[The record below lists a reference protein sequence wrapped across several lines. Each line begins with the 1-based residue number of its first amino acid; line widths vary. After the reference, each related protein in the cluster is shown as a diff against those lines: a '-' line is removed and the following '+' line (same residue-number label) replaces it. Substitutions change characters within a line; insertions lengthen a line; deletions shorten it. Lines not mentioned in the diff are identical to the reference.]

1 MSDRLAWAQWRLYE
15 GFNYRLRTLA
25 GGRFASRCR
34 PVSTIVLLTENCNAR
49 CLHCDIWK
57 NKFKENLTL
66 EDWKTVF
73 TDLRKWLG
81 PVHVCISGGEA
92 LMKPFAVDL
101 VRHASGLGLFLEILT
116 HGYWEDQ
123 GKIQR
128 LALADPWKITISMD
142 GLGDTHTKVRGQ
154 PNFWER
160 TSRSFE
166 TFKSMRLQ
174 HGLRYTIRLKNVI
187 MSHNLADTVKLAEF
201 AQQDGV
207 EVFFQPIE
215 QNYNTP
221 DDTEWWLHS
230 GNWPADTARAVSN
243 VRRLIA
249 MKLSGK
255 SHIANSMEQLEAMI
269 PYFEDPAASRVSM
282 QTHSAHEKQRSC
294 NALTTLQLQANG
306 DVTVCTGVAPV
317 GNIREKSIREI
328 WENRQRFWERGC
340 CLEHRMTETELHH
353 IELAPSLTASDS
365 WDRP

>member
-1 MSDRLAWAQWRLYE
+1 MLSDRLAWAQWRLHE
-15 GFNYRLRTLA
+15 GLNYRLRTLA

-128 LALADPWKITISMD
+128 LALANPWKITISMD

-230 GNWPADTARAVSN
+230 DNWPAETLFYFLALLNAWVPREW
-243 VRRLIA
+243 RLKQATSPPSLLLVLAAAALCAISIFFIA
-249 MKLSGK
+249 PDRLWT
-255 SHIANSMEQLEAMI
+255 
-269 PYFEDPAASRVSM
+269 
-282 QTHSAHEKQRSC
+282 QTVGRPQRS
-294 NALTTLQLQANG
+294 
-306 DVTVCTGVAPV
+306 PV
-317 GNIREKSIREI
+317 
-328 WENRQRFWERGC
+328 
-340 CLEHRMTETELHH
+340 
-353 IELAPSLTASDS
+353 
-365 WDRP
+365 